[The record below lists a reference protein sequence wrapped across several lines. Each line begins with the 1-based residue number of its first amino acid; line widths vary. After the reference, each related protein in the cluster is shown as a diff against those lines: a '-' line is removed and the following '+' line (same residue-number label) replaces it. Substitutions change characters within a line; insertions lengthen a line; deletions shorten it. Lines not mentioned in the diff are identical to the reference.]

1 MRRPRTLAALAL
13 VLLAAGL
20 AVGVPSASAID
31 PFPTLGVTT
40 LSNDNFTVHYSR
52 DDTDTTCS
60 NYLTQEH
67 AGDVLGMLERARS
80 FYAGMGLGFPAPLPD
95 TDAHVHV
102 SVDDLTQVCV
112 ADPASAIPPATPL
125 PWSRWDAILEPVA
138 GVPGADNIH
147 LDAGKGLT
155 YPVIAHEVFH
165 LVEDA
170 MVPDVDPWLQEGSAE
185 WAAVRANADAS
196 GTEANPDRTLDCVGS
211 ECGDTEYDRNGYPG
225 WMLFEYLAERYG
237 DSKVK
242 AVWDQAIA
250 NPLAPGT
257 TDLANALPVSLA
269 SFFNDYTT
277 ARLTGNFTIPALAG
291 QLPAAY
297 AELPVGSTSGALPGG
312 SVALNHLAV
321 RYIAISHGSDTTSPC
336 FAASLTLNVGIPA
349 GVTSTPYYFADTKGS
364 AAQALTVSGST
375 ASITVP
381 WNTCA
386 GSPDAYLSLPNDSLG
401 LDGREFTVGGHVTVD
416 LTTPASPTDPPPG
429 VHVIGS
435 VISAPTADPPPTLKV
450 YAPELIR
457 VSTKTRLLRFVVF
470 SSGDGKLAA
479 TLGSTN
485 LGSASLRSGN
495 NDIRFVLPTQL
506 FKSLRTK
513 SSSNLLA
520 LTSVSPSGTRGLTVT
535 RRVLLQAPKKP
546 KRR

>member
-31 PFPTLGVTT
+31 PFPTLGVAT
-40 LSNDNFTVHYSR
+40 LSSDNFTVHYSR
-52 DDTDTTCS
+52 DDLDTTCS
-60 NYLTQEH
+60 NYITQQW

-80 FYAGMGLGFPAPLPD
+80 VYAGMGLSFPSPVPD

-102 SVDDLTQVCV
+102 SIDDLTQVCV
-112 ADPASAIPPATPL
+112 PYGAVPIGTPV
-125 PWSRWDAILEPVA
+125 PYSRWDALLEPIA
-138 GVPGADNIH
+138 VPGADNIH
-147 LDAGKGLT
+147 LDATKGLT

-185 WAAVRANADAS
+185 WAAVRANQDAG

-242 AVWDQAIA
+242 AVWDQAVA
-250 NPLAPGT
+250 NPLAAGT
-257 TDLANALPVSLA
+257 TDLANVLPVSLA

-291 QLPAAY
+291 QLPAPY
-297 AELPVGSTSGALPGG
+297 AELPVGSTSGSLPSG
-312 SVALNHLAV
+312 SVAVNHLAV
-321 RYIAISHGSDTTSPC
+321 RYVILSHGSDTTSPC
-336 FAASLTLNVGIPA
+336 FAASLTINVGIPA
-349 GVTSTPYYFADTKGS
+349 GVASTPYYYAATKGAS
-364 AAQALTVSGST
+364 AQALTVSGST

-381 WNTCA
+381 WNTCG
-386 GSPDAYLSLPNDSLG
+386 GSPAAYLSLPNDSLG
-401 LDGREFTVGGHVTVD
+401 LDGREFTVGGHVSVD
-416 LTTPASPTDPPPG
+416 LATPASPTDPPPG

-435 VISAPTADPPPTLKV
+435 VISSPISDPAPTLKV

-457 VSTKTRLLRFVVF
+457 VSTKTHLLRFAVF

-479 TLGSTN
+479 MLGSTN
-485 LGSASLRSGN
+485 LGSASLRGGN
-495 NDIRFVLPTQL
+495 NDVRFVLPTQL

-520 LTSVSPSGTRGLTVT
+520 LTSVSPSGTQGSTVT
-535 RRVLLQAPKKP
+535 RRVLVQAPKKKP